1 MPRRRKNQSIDFVM
15 GALKKIALDK
25 KLNARTR
32 LEAIDRMAIVDQ
44 IYKVEIAAPR
54 KVGNDGGAPPVWV
67 APPQEDQ
74 GPDVDS
80 LIAEMEKKKQNSEE
94 SNAADNSEVAR

>member
-1 MPRRRKNQSIDFVM
+1 MARRRKNQSIDFVM

-25 KLNARTR
+25 KQNARTR

-54 KVGNDGGAPPVWV
+54 KVGNDGGPPPSWV
-67 APPQEDQ
+67 PQTPEDQ
-74 GPDVDS
+74 GPDVDD
-80 LIAEMEKKKQNSEE
+80 LIAKMELEKKPEGLN
-94 SNAADNSEVAR
+94 V